1 MNGSFVI
8 TDTDFY
14 ILVVF
19 VIIPFV
25 LFSVSF
31 VAGII
36 AGGK

>member
-1 MNGSFVI
+1 MNSSFVI

-14 ILVVF
+14 ILVIF
-19 VIIPFV
+19 VIVPFV

-36 AGGK
+36 VGGK